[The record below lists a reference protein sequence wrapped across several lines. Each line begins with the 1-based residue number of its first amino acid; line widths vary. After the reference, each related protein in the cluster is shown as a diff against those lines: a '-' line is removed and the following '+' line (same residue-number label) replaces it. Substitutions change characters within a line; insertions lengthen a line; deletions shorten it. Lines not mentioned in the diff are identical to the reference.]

1 MHALLFKTGFGLN
14 IYIVSSLIDMYSK
27 CGSIEEAYTMF
38 QDMEDRNT
46 VLWNAMIS
54 GFSRHA
60 LSLEVMILFEKMQ
73 QAGMLPSEVA
83 YISVLTACSHMGL
96 VESGKKYFNLMIT
109 EHNVS
114 PNVVHYACMVDIF
127 GRSGLILE
135 AHNLIEDMPFEATA
149 SMWGSLLAS
158 CRIHGN
164 LDLAKIAAKHLSEI
178 EPNNA
183 GNLILLS
190 NIYAANNKWE
200 EVARTRKLLKESE
213 LKKERGKSWIE
224 IKDKVHSFMVGER
237 AHPRIAEIYSKL
249 DQLVEKL
256 RMMGYKAEIAH
267 DLHYVEES
275 RKDELLRH
283 HSEKLALTFGLMC
296 LPSNAPIRIMK
307 NLRIC
312 GDRHSFMKI
321 ASRCLGR
328 EIIVRDTKRFHH
340 FKNGFCSCREFW

>member
-1 MHALLFKTGFGLN
+1 
-14 IYIVSSLIDMYSK
+14 
-27 CGSIEEAYTMF
+27 
-38 QDMEDRNT
+38 
-46 VLWNAMIS
+46 MI
-54 GFSRHA
+54 
-60 LSLEVMILFEKMQ
+60 M
-73 QAGMLPSEVA
+73 
-83 YISVLTACSHMGL
+83 
-96 VESGKKYFNLMIT
+96 

-114 PNVVHYACMVDIF
+114 PNVVHYVCVVDIF

-135 AHNLIEDMPFEATA
+135 DHNLIEDMPFEATA

-213 LKKERGKSWIE
+213 LKERGKSWIE

-256 RMMGYKAEIAH
+256 RTMGYKAEIAH
-267 DLHYVEES
+267 DLHYVKES

-312 GDRHSFMKI
+312 GDCHSFMKI
-321 ASRCLGR
+321 ASCCLGR
-328 EIIVRDTKRFHH
+328 EIIVRDTKSILCTFLVGDQRVIADQPADEGD
-340 FKNGFCSCREFW
+340 KGNREATGQYMMK